1 MKPGIFYG
9 TSTGTTEKVAKLI
22 AQAVGAADT
31 DVYDVAKTS
40 PSTVGD
46 YDLIILGAPTY
57 GSGDVQDD
65 MADFLDGVRVLD
77 LKGKKAAVFGCGD
90 ESMGS
95 TFCSGVEEI
104 YKALK
109 DTGTTMVGE
118 YNTFPYRFESSAAVP
133 VQGGEAVGLLVDDVN
148 EPDKTETRVKD
159 WVKTLI

>member
-1 MKPGIFYG
+1 M
-9 TSTGTTEKVAKLI
+9 S
-22 AQAVGAADT
+22 
-31 DVYDVAKTS
+31 
-40 PSTVGD
+40 
-46 YDLIILGAPTY
+46 
-57 GSGDVQDD
+57 
-65 MADFLDGVRVLD
+65 
-77 LKGKKAAVFGCGD
+77 
-90 ESMGS
+90 S

-109 DTGTTMVGE
+109 DTGATMVGE